1 MRQAAVA
8 LALFAASA
16 LAGLQAHAE
25 QATDP
30 VAPEAASGTAATA
43 QSATARRYM
52 VVAAHPAAARA
63 GEAVLARGGSAV
75 DALVAVQMVLGLVE
89 PQSSGL
95 GGGGFLVHWS
105 AGERVVTSYDGR
117 ETAPV
122 EVGSDLFLGPDGKP
136 LSFFEAVV
144 GGRSVG
150 TPATVR
156 LMAEAHAKYGRLPW
170 AELLAPAIELAEKG
184 FPVSPR
190 LADLIAAEGPRLK
203 VDPEAAA
210 YFFDADGKPRAAG
223 TILRNPAYAATLRA
237 IAAGGADAFYA
248 GEIANA
254 VVAKVRGAGFNP
266 GHLSTND
273 LAHYAVVERP
283 ALCGPALGRRLCGM
297 GPPSSGTLAILQILN
312 LIEPYGIETK
322 SPAEADTWRL
332 IGDAM
337 RLAFADR
344 ERWLGD
350 PDRVQI
356 PLRGLLAPGYLA
368 LRGKLLSSPR
378 ALDTVI
384 PGIPAMDD
392 GALPALP
399 GRGVTPELPSTT
411 QVVIRDGDGD
421 LLSYTGT
428 IENGF
433 GSRLMVRG
441 FLLNNEL
448 TDFSFTASDS
458 DGRPVANRVEGGKRP
473 RSSMAP
479 VIVFDGE
486 TPVLA
491 LGSPGGSRIIGFVTQ
506 ALVARLAWRMDLPA
520 VVAMPHLMNRFGPF
534 EVEAGTAATAL
545 VPGLQALGYRVE
557 VTDLNSGLAAIA
569 IGADG
574 GIEGAADP
582 RREGVALGR

>member
-1 MRQAAVA
+1 MRQAVAA
-8 LALFAASA
+8 LALLAASA
-16 LAGLQAHAE
+16 FAGLQAHAE
-25 QATDP
+25 QAADP
-30 VAPEAASGTAATA
+30 VAPEASSGTVATA

-105 AGERVVTSYDGR
+105 AADGIVTSYDGR
-117 ETAPV
+117 ETAPA

-203 VDPEAAA
+203 TDPEAAA

-223 TILRNPAYAATLRA
+223 TILHNPAYAATLRA
-237 IAAGGADAFYA
+237 IAAGGPDAFYS
-248 GEIANA
+248 GEIAAA

-266 GHLSTND
+266 GHLTTTD
-273 LAHYAVVERP
+273 LAHYTVVERP
-283 ALCGPALGRRLCGM
+283 ALCGPALGHRLCGM

-312 LIEPYGIETK
+312 LIEPYGIEAK

-332 IGDAM
+332 IGDAT

-350 PDRVQI
+350 PDRLSI

-368 LRGKLLSSPR
+368 LRGKL
-378 ALDTVI
+378 
-384 PGIPAMDD
+384 
-392 GALPALP
+392 
-399 GRGVTPELPSTT
+399 
-411 QVVIRDGDGD
+411 
-421 LLSYTGT
+421 
-428 IENGF
+428 
-433 GSRLMVRG
+433 
-441 FLLNNEL
+441 
-448 TDFSFTASDS
+448 
-458 DGRPVANRVEGGKRP
+458 
-473 RSSMAP
+473 
-479 VIVFDGE
+479 
-486 TPVLA
+486 
-491 LGSPGGSRIIGFVTQ
+491 
-506 ALVARLAWRMDLPA
+506 
-520 VVAMPHLMNRFGPF
+520 
-534 EVEAGTAATAL
+534 
-545 VPGLQALGYRVE
+545 
-557 VTDLNSGLAAIA
+557 
-569 IGADG
+569 
-574 GIEGAADP
+574 
-582 RREGVALGR
+582 